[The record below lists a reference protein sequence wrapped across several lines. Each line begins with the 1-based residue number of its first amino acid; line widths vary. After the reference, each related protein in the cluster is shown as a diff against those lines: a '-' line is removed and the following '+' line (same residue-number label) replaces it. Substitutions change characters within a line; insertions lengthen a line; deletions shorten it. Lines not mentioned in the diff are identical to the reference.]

1 MTLNDI
7 MNPFFKKKILII
19 AAHPDDELLGLG
31 GTIHQCNSEKKS
43 KVKLL
48 IMSKGLTSR
57 DNKLHERKIDT
68 QIKNAKQASKILG
81 IKDIKF
87 SDLPDNRFD
96 TVDLLDIVK
105 IIEKEIKEIEPDVI
119 FTHHENDLNIDH
131 QIIFKAVLTATRPLP
146 GTKPSL
152 LITFETPSSTEWQV
166 QESHTAFNPNFYNKI
181 SRANLVA
188 KQKAMK
194 SYINEYRP
202 YPHPRSSKAL
212 EIIARRWGT
221 VIGEEFVEAFKIIR
235 LINKD

>member
-1 MTLNDI
+1 MLTDI
-7 MNPFFKKKILII
+7 MSPFLKKKILII

-31 GTIHQCNSEKKS
+31 GTINQCSTKKKS

-57 DNKLHERKIDT
+57 DNKLDKGKMNT
-68 QIKNAKQASKILG
+68 QIQNANKAAEILG

-87 SDLPDNRFD
+87 ADLPDNRFD
-96 TVDLLDIVK
+96 SVDLLDIVK
-105 IIEKEIKEIEPDVI
+105 IIENEIKDFKPDVI
-119 FTHHENDLNIDH
+119 FTHHEKDLNIDH
-131 QIIFKAVLTATRPLP
+131 QNVFQAVLTATRPLP
-146 GTKPSL
+146 GTKSLL
-152 LITFETPSSTEWQV
+152 LITFETPSSTEWQA
-166 QESHTAFNPNFYNKI
+166 QDSHTAFNPNFYNKI
-181 SRANLVA
+181 SKANLVA

-235 LINKD
+235 FTNKN